1 MKIAV
6 AGTGYVG
13 LITGVC
19 LAEMGYDVVCS
30 DIREDKV
37 LLLQSG
43 NAPIYEPG
51 ITSMLK
57 RNLDAGRLLFTA
69 DPKIAYKDADII
81 FIAVGTPENPD
92 GTANLDHVFEAAY
105 SIGLNLDKDSII
117 CTKSTVPVG
126 TNERI
131 KEIIH
136 SVKPAHIEVHTA
148 STPEFLREGNAIYDF
163 FHGDRIVIGTESEYA
178 VRTVEQLFLPLKIP
192 IVNTD
197 IRSAEMIKYA
207 SNAFL
212 ATKISFINEIA
223 AICDKV
229 GANIEEVAFGIGKDR
244 RIGPQFLQAGIG
256 YGGSCFPKDTK
267 ALVQIAGDVEHQ
279 FELLEAVIKVNSRQ
293 QAITVQKAKE
303 LFGSL
308 EGLRV
313 AVLGL
318 AFKPDTDDIREAAS
332 LTILRGLLSKGASVI
347 AYDPVAVPNAR
358 IIFENAIDYTTNIET
373 AISGA
378 ELVIIAT
385 EWDHIKHQ
393 PLEKYVQLM
402 KKPIIIDGRN
412 CYSLREVSKHSI
424 TYYSIGRSSTQSKM
438 AEWHHK
444 PPILTREGRF
454 DETFTSILPN

>member
-30 DIREDKV
+30 DIREEKV

-43 NAPIYEPG
+43 CAPIFEPG
-51 ITSMLK
+51 LDSMLK
-57 RNLDAGRLLFTA
+57 RNLDAGRLLFTT
-69 DPKIAYKDADII
+69 DPELAYKNAELI

-92 GTANLDHVFEAAY
+92 GTANLDHVYEAAY
-105 SIGLNLDKDSII
+105 TIGLCIDKDSII

-131 KEIIH
+131 KEIIR
-136 SVKPAHIEVHTA
+136 SVKPAHLEIQTV
-148 STPEFLREGNAIYDF
+148 STPEFLREGNAMYDF
-163 FHGDRIVIGTESEYA
+163 FYGDRIIIGTESEEA
-178 VRTVEQLFLPLKIP
+178 AKIVEQVFLPLKIP
-192 IVNTD
+192 LIKTD
-197 IRSAEMIKYA
+197 TRSAEMIKYA

-267 ALVQIAGDVEHQ
+267 ALVQIAGNVEHQ
-279 FELLEAVIKVNSRQ
+279 FELLEAVIKINIRQ
-293 QAITVQKAKE
+293 QLLAVQKAKE

-318 AFKPDTDDIREAAS
+318 SFKPDTDDIREAAS
-332 LTILRGLLSKGASVI
+332 ITILKALLAEGASVI
-347 AYDPVAVPNAR
+347 AYDPVAISNAR
-358 IIFENAIDYTTNIET
+358 RVFGDEIEFTADIQT

-378 ELVIIAT
+378 ELSLIAT
-385 EWDHIKHQ
+385 EWDHIKYL

-402 KKPIIIDGRN
+402 ANPVIIDGRN
-412 CYSLREVSKHSI
+412 CYSLKDVSKYPI
-424 TYYSIGRSSTQSKM
+424 TYISIGRSALHPEQ
-438 AEWHHK
+438 AQQH
-444 PPILTREGRF
+444 TRPGPNMKGRY
-454 DETFTSILPN
+454 DETITSILSD

>member
-19 LAEMGYDVVCS
+19 LAEMGYDVVCC

-43 NAPIYEPG
+43 CPPIFEPG
-51 ITSMLK
+51 LDSMLK

-69 DPKIAYKDADII
+69 DPEIAYRNADII

-92 GTANLDHVFEAAY
+92 GTANLDHVYEAAY
-105 SIGLNLDKDSII
+105 TIGLCLDKDSII

-131 KEIIH
+131 KEIIQ
-136 SVKPAHIEVHTA
+136 SVKPAHVEAETV
-148 STPEFLREGNAIYDF
+148 STPEFLREGSAIYDF
-163 FHGDRIVIGTESEYA
+163 FHGDRIIIGTDSEEA
-178 VRTVEQLFLPLKIP
+178 ARIVEQVFLPLKIP
-192 IVNTD
+192 LVKTD
-197 IRSAEMIKYA
+197 TRSAEMIKYA

-229 GANIEEVAFGIGKDR
+229 GANIEEVSFGIGKDR
-244 RIGPQFLQAGIG
+244 RIGPQFLQAGLG

-267 ALVQIAGDVEHQ
+267 ALVQIAGNVEHQ
-279 FELLEAVIKVNSRQ
+279 FELLEAVIKVNNRQ
-293 QAITVQKAKE
+293 QLLPIQKAQE
-303 LFGSL
+303 MFGSL
-308 EGLRV
+308 QGLRV

-318 AFKPDTDDIREAAS
+318 AFKPDTDDVREAAS
-332 LTILRGLLSKGASVI
+332 LTIVKGLLAAGASVI
-347 AYDPVAVPNAR
+347 AYDPVAIPNAR
-358 IIFENAIDYTTNIET
+358 SVFGEAVEFTPDIQT

-378 ELVIIAT
+378 DLALITT
-385 EWDHIKHQ
+385 EWDHIKHF
-393 PLEKYVQLM
+393 PLEKYVQSM
-402 KKPIIIDGRN
+402 KTPVIFDGRN
-412 CYSLREVSKHSI
+412 CYSLKEASKHPI
-424 TYYSIGRSSTQSKM
+424 TYISIGR
-438 AEWHHK
+438 
-444 PPILTREGRF
+444 PPLHPEAVKN
-454 DETFTSILPN
+454 P

>member
-43 NAPIYEPG
+43 CAPIYEPG
-51 ITSMLK
+51 IHSLLR

-69 DPKIAYKDADII
+69 DPEIAYKNADII

-92 GTANLDHVFEAAY
+92 GTANLDHVYEAAY
-105 SIGLNLDKDSII
+105 TIGLCIEKDSII

-131 KEIIH
+131 KEIIQ
-136 SVKPAHIEVHTA
+136 SVKPAHLEVQTV
-148 STPEFLREGNAIYDF
+148 STPEFLREGSAIYDF
-163 FHGDRIVIGTESEYA
+163 FHGDRIIIGTDSEEA
-178 VRTVEQLFLPLKIP
+178 AKIVEQIFLPLKIP
-192 IVNTD
+192 LVKTD
-197 IRSAEMIKYA
+197 PRSAEMIKYA

-229 GANIEEVAFGIGKDR
+229 GANIEEVAFGIGRDR

-267 ALVQIAGDVEHQ
+267 ALVQIAGHVEHQ
-279 FELLEAVIKVNSRQ
+279 FELLEAVIKVNNRQ
-293 QAITVQKAKE
+293 QILAVQKAKE
-303 LFGSL
+303 MFGSL
-308 EGLRV
+308 EGMRV

-318 AFKPDTDDIREAAS
+318 AFKPDTDDIREASS
-332 LTILRGLLSKGASVI
+332 LTIIEALLAEGASVI
-347 AYDPVAVPNAR
+347 AYDPVAIPNAR
-358 IIFENAIDYTTNIET
+358 KVFGEALEFTADIQT

-378 ELVIIAT
+378 ELALITT
-385 EWDHIKHQ
+385 EWDHIKYL
-393 PLEKYVQLM
+393 PLEKYVQFM
-402 KKPIIIDGRN
+402 KNPVIFDGRN
-412 CYSLREVSKHSI
+412 CYSLMEVSNHPI
-424 TYYSIGRSSTQSKM
+424 TYISIGRPPLHPKKAQ
-438 AEWHHK
+438 K
-444 PPILTREGRF
+444 PARKNSNMEGRY
-454 DETFTSILPN
+454 DETFTSILPD